1 MDFFSTAYASLDATI
16 AMFLGEKLPEVIA
29 AVRGPL
35 AVALAIYLA
44 LVGYAVLRGLV
55 DEPWREWFYRI
66 LKLALIWAAVS
77 SVGYNNWIVEPL
89 SVDAPNAISSAI
101 AGDSAINAGST
112 FDQYFQRS
120 EPIEEKL
127 RLYASTYASIHPY
140 RLIIYGA
147 GILVWLLTGLSAT
160 VGFAITI
167 FAKIA
172 LAIIVALGPIFIA
185 LALFNSTRGLFF
197 GFLNQ
202 AFNFILLI
210 GVIAAMTGLVLSLGD
225 AAEAAASAAQDPVFG
240 SIIFDIYVVL
250 GSVFFFQAPS
260 IAAGIAGGA
269 AAGVADFARQTLL
282 QSRGAGAS
290 ARAGARTTRAMG
302 RAARNMDRAA
312 RNFRDR
318 VTGTTTN
325 PNSIS
330 G

>member
-1 MDFFSTAYASLDATI
+1 M
-16 AMFLGEKLPEVIA
+16 IA

-66 LKLALIWAAVS
+66 LKLALVWAAVS
-77 SVGYNNWIVEPL
+77 SVGYNEWIAQPL
-89 SVDAPNAISSAI
+89 GVDAPNAITQAI
-101 AGDSAINAGST
+101 AGDSTGTAGDT
-112 FDQYFQRS
+112 FDRYFQRS
-120 EPIEEKL
+120 DAIVVKL
-127 RLYASTYASIHPY
+127 NEYAETFAPVNPY
-140 RLIIYGA
+140 RLVVWA
-147 GILVWLLTGLSAT
+147 AAMLVWLLTGLSALI
-160 VGFAITI
+160 GFAITI

-172 LAIIVALGPIFIA
+172 LAIIIALGPIFIA
-185 LALFNSTRGLFF
+185 LALFASTRGLFF

-202 AFNFILLI
+202 AFNFVLLI
-210 GVIAAMTGLVLSLGD
+210 GVIATMTGIVISLGN
-225 AAEAAASAAQDPVFG
+225 AAEASASAAQDPVFG

-290 ARAGARTTRAMG
+290 TRAGVRTIRAMG